1 MKRGLT
7 SYRQRVAQIA
17 RDVRQW
23 ASEERLRNERIAS
36 ALDDL
41 ATVLERRPRLGFSRL
56 SPARVVH
63 SDSLSGA

>member
-1 MKRGLT
+1 MKRGRA
-7 SYRQRVAQIA
+7 SYRQQVAQIA

-41 ATVLERRPRLGFSRL
+41 ATALERRTRLGFSRL
-56 SPARVVH
+56 SSARVMH
-63 SDSLSGA
+63 SNSPS

>member
-1 MKRGLT
+1 MKRGRT
-7 SYRQRVAQIA
+7 SYRQQVAQIA

-41 ATVLERRPRLGFSRL
+41 ATALERRTRLGFSRL
-56 SPARVVH
+56 SSARVVH
-63 SDSLSGA
+63 SDSPSRA

>member
-1 MKRGLT
+1 MKRGRA
-7 SYRQRVAQIA
+7 SYRQHVSQIA

-41 ATVLERRPRLGFSRL
+41 ATALERRTRLGFSRL
-56 SPARVVH
+56 SSARVMH
-63 SDSLSGA
+63 SNSPS